1 MKKKVFKILMIT
13 FLALNIP
20 IIYVHSETLNL
31 IEEKLDSVGVS
42 DEYSNN
48 IINYITNLK
57 LSTEETKNLLEDI
70 NNIISKIKEKEDYND
85 FTFTELL
92 NIYGE
97 ALNIADELNID
108 LDLDLSTKEVVLK
121 DKDSKLTLIK
131 CDVNDIKRYYEN
143 YKVSPLTSQDYEILK
158 SYIVENTII
167 NDENINNSERS
178 NNSNDMTKAD
188 DYSNSDL
195 NENDDYNNSNLND
208 EEIAKNSK
216 RSDSS
221 DSSENNNENLNT
233 VSTIKS
239 KNMNRVLSIVFLVL
253 FACVVVSL
261 LIESIF
267 FNEKK

>member
-1 MKKKVFKILMIT
+1 MKKKVFKILIIT

-31 IEEKLDSVGVS
+31 IEEKLDSVGVP
-42 DEYSNN
+42 DEYGDN

-97 ALNIADELNID
+97 ALNIADELNIN

-167 NDENINNSERS
+167 NDKNTNDSEGS
-178 NNSNDMTKAD
+178 NNSNDMIKSD
-188 DYSNSDL
+188 DYGNSDL
-195 NENDDYNNSNLND
+195 SDDEVSKESKKSN
-208 EEIAKNSK
+208 
-216 RSDSS
+216 SS
-221 DSSENNNENLNT
+221 DSNESNNETLNT
-233 VSTIKS
+233 VSAIKS
-239 KNMNRVLSIVFLVL
+239 KNVNRVLSIVFLVL
-253 FACVVVSL
+253 FACVIL
-261 LIESIF
+261 SILF
-267 FNEKK
+267 GVLFDKEEVE